1 MNTLTAPE
9 DLTNA
14 DAHKLWQNLNRIM
27 NMSNLGAARGDA
39 HHHEIYVLARD
50 CRDMLQF
57 DQVSRDVQARLM
69 QSHDTVHGVHIS
81 TTVQA
86 YARNGHK
93 IDAIKQLRSESGLGL
108 KEAKDAVE
116 AWMSQQNVNTW

>member
-1 MNTLTAPE
+1 MDTIHSHE
-9 DLTNA
+9 DLNNS
-14 DAHKLWQNLNRIM
+14 DAHKLWQNMNRIM
-27 NMSNLGAARGDA
+27 VMSDQGAARGDA

-81 TTVQA
+81 ATVQA
-86 YARNGHK
+86 YARNNRK
-93 IDAIKQLRSESGLGL
+93 IEAIKQLRTDSGLGL

-116 AWMSQQNVNTW
+116 AWMDQQNINTW

>member
-1 MNTLTAPE
+1 MDTLNSPE
-9 DLTNA
+9 DLNNS

-27 NMSNLGAARGDA
+27 TMSHQGAARGDSA
-39 HHHEIYVLARD
+39 HHEIYVLARD

-69 QSHDTVHGVHIS
+69 QTHDTVHGVHIS

-86 YARNGHK
+86 YARNNRK
-93 IDAIKQLRSESGLGL
+93 IEAIKQLRTDSGLGL

-116 AWMSQQNVNTW
+116 AWMHTHHVNTW